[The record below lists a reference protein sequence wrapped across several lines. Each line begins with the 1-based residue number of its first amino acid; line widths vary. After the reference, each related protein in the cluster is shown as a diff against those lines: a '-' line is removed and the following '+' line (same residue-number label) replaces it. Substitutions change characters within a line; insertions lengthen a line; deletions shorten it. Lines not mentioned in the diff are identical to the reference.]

1 MRKREI
7 IIDTIRRS
15 PVGSLVM
22 IGRSEYEV
30 RAFAPSKA
38 SRVLCDRCDFRHEGL
53 GARHCPYSAACLG
66 RYRED
71 RESVVFVRKGRK
83 AR

>member
-1 MRKREI
+1 MTAI
-7 IIDTIRRS
+7 NIPIDTMRRS

-30 RAFAPSKA
+30 RAFAPSKG
-38 SRVLCDRCDFRHEGL
+38 SKVICDRCDFRHEGL

-71 RESVVFVRKGRK
+71 RESVVFVRKGR
-83 AR
+83 RQR

>member
-7 IIDTIRRS
+7 TIDTMRRS

-22 IGRSEYEV
+22 IGRREYEV

-71 RESVVFVRKGRK
+71 RESVVFVRKGR
-83 AR
+83 RQR

>member
-7 IIDTIRRS
+7 TIDTMRRAS
-15 PVGSLVM
+15 VGSLVM
-22 IGRSEYEV
+22 IGRREYEV

-53 GARHCPYSAACLG
+53 GARHCPYSPACLG

-71 RESVVFVRKGRK
+71 RESVVFVRKGR
-83 AR
+83 RQR

>member
-7 IIDTIRRS
+7 TIDTMRRS

-22 IGRSEYEV
+22 IGRREYEV
-30 RAFAPSKA
+30 RAFAPSKG
-38 SRVLCDRCDFRHEGL
+38 SKVICDRCDFRHEGL